1 MADMIDLRKIHIADS
16 SELRKRGLME
26 GTLKFIEDDIRSFG
40 TGSQGE
46 ALLASKEGVI
56 YALVKLFRPDRKM
69 CRAHVEF
76 VFTSDANADTQSGV
90 VDEVL
95 RYCFMSEYYHKV
107 TVICNSGNEGLER
120 ILKGAGF
127 NQEAVLKDEVR
138 TKNGFEAAGLFA
150 ILSYEYQKYNI
161 CFVPF
166 ERGVAMISGGKDYID
181 SVKLFHYGQKLEE
194 PFARNIAAGLGLLDS
209 EGGLIRNDDGEYNM
223 DAEQLKYI
231 PDELAKA
238 YVQLKEYFENMRAY
252 FDIKV
257 RFSTGTPF
265 QKKVWN
271 ALNSIPYGGTASYE
285 DIALKLTDGKLA
297 EARKITRAV
306 GAACS
311 DNPVA
316 VIIPCHR
323 VIGKDGSIVGYSA
336 GIDIKDYLLLH
347 ESFTAVTP
355 IVIKEG
361 S

>member
-1 MADMIDLRKIHIADS
+1 MADFIDLRKLHIQDS
-16 SELRKRGLME
+16 SELRRRGLMV
-26 GTLKFIEDDIRSFG
+26 GTIKLIEDDIRALG

-46 ALLASKEGVI
+46 ALLAVKDGVI
-56 YALVKLFRPDRKM
+56 YALIKLFRPDRKN
-69 CRAHVEF
+69 CRAHIEF

-95 RYCFMSEYYHKV
+95 RYCFLDQFYHKV
-107 TVICNSGNEGLER
+107 TVICNHGNEGLER
-120 ILKGAGF
+120 ILTGAGF
-127 NQEAVLKDEVR
+127 MQEAVLRDEVR
-138 TKNGFEAAGLFA
+138 HKNGFEDAGLYA
-150 ILSYEYQKYNI
+150 MLSYEYPKYNI

-166 ERGVAMISGGKDYID
+166 ERGVAMVSGGSDFVD
-181 SVKLFHYGQKLEE
+181 SVKLFHYGQIVEDK
-194 PFARNIAAGLGLLDS
+194 FAHNIAGSLGLLDAN
-209 EGGLIRNDDGEYNM
+209 GGLMRNDEGIYNLEE
-223 DAEQLKYI
+223 DQLSYL
-231 PDELAKA
+231 PGELAKA
-238 YVQLKEYFENMRAY
+238 YVELKEYFESMRAG
-252 FDIKV
+252 FDINV
-257 RFSTGTPF
+257 RFSVGTPF

-285 DIALKLTDGKLA
+285 DIALMLTDGSLP

-316 VIIPCHR
+316 VIVPCHR

-355 IVIKEG
+355 LISKEV
-361 S
+361 

>member
-1 MADMIDLRKIHIADS
+1 MADKIDLRKIHIGDS

-56 YALVKLFRPDRKM
+56 YALIKLFRPDRKN
-69 CRAHVEF
+69 CRAHIEF
-76 VFTSDANADTQSGV
+76 VFTNDANADTQSGV

-95 RYCFMSEYYHKV
+95 RYCFLSEYYHKV
-107 TVICNSGNEGLER
+107 TVICDHGNEGLER
-120 ILKGAGF
+120 ILMGAGF
-127 NQEAVLKDEVR
+127 TQEAVLKDEVR
-138 TKNGFEAAGLFA
+138 LKNGFEDAGLFA
-150 ILSYEYQKYNI
+150 ILSYEYKAYNI

-166 ERGVAMISGGKDYID
+166 ARGVAIVSGGRDYID
-181 SVKLFHYGQKLEE
+181 SVKLFHYGQAVED
-194 PFARNIAAGLGLLDS
+194 PFVRNVAAGLGLLDDN
-209 EGGLIRNDDGEYNM
+209 GGLVRNDNGDYTLEK
-223 DAEQLKYI
+223 EQLKFL
-231 PDELAKA
+231 PEELAKA
-238 YVQLKEYFENMRAY
+238 YVELSEYFRSNRAG
-252 FDIKV
+252 FDLNV
-257 RFSTGTPF
+257 RFNTGTAF
-265 QKKVWN
+265 QKKVWG
-271 ALNSIPYGGTASYE
+271 ALVTIPFGGTASYE
-285 DIALKLTDGKLA
+285 DIALKLTDGNLS

-316 VIIPCHR
+316 VIVPCHR

-355 IVIKEG
+355 LVSKEG
-361 S
+361 

>member
-1 MADMIDLRKIHIADS
+1 MADKIDLRKIRIADS

-26 GTLKFIEDDIRSFG
+26 GTIKLIEDDIRALG

-46 ALLASKEGVI
+46 AMLASKDGVI
-56 YALVKLFRPDRKM
+56 YALVKLFRPDRKK
-69 CRAHVEF
+69 CRAHIDF
-76 VFTSDANADTQSGV
+76 VFTNDANADTQSGI

-95 RYCFMSEYYHKV
+95 RYCFLEEYYHKV
-107 TVICNSGNEGLER
+107 TVICNHGNEGFER
-120 ILKGAGF
+120 ILTGAGF
-127 NQEAVLKDEVR
+127 NQEAVLRDEVR
-138 TKNGFEAAGLFA
+138 LKNGFEDAGLYA
-150 ILSYEYQKYNI
+150 MLSYEYPKYNI

-166 ERGVAMISGGKDYID
+166 ERGVAMVSGGNDYVD
-181 SVKLFHYGQKLEE
+181 SVKLFHYGQEITD
-194 PFARNIAAGLGLLDS
+194 PFAKNIASSLGLLDS
-209 EGGLIRNDDGEYNM
+209 NGGLARNDDGRYNLEE
-223 DAEQLKYI
+223 EQLKYI

-238 YVQLKEYFENMRAY
+238 YTELREYFDSMRAG
-252 FDIKV
+252 FDINV
-257 RFSTGTPF
+257 RFSIGTPF

-285 DIALKLTDGKLA
+285 DIALILTDGALP

-316 VIIPCHR
+316 VIVPCHR
-323 VIGKDGSIVGYSA
+323 VIGKDGSIVGYSV

-355 IVIKEG
+355 LISKEG
-361 S
+361 

>member
-1 MADMIDLRKIHIADS
+1 MADIIDLRKIRIADS

-26 GTLKFIEDDIRSFG
+26 GTVKLIEDDIRALG

-46 ALLASKEGVI
+46 ALLASKEGVL
-56 YALVKLFRPDRKM
+56 YALVKLFRPDRKN

-76 VFTSDANADTQSGV
+76 VFTNDANADTQSGI

-95 RYCFMSEYYHKV
+95 RYCFLDQYYHKV
-107 TVICNSGNEGLER
+107 TVICNHGNEGLER
-120 ILKGAGF
+120 ILTGAGF
-127 NQEAVLKDEVR
+127 MQEAVLRDEVR
-138 TKNGFEAAGLFA
+138 LKTGFEDAGLYA
-150 ILSYEYQKYNI
+150 MLSYEYLKYNI

-166 ERGVAMISGGKDYID
+166 ERGVAMVSGGSDFVD
-181 SVKLFHYGQKLEE
+181 SVKLFHYGQQLDD
-194 PFARNIAAGLGLLDS
+194 PFANNIAGALGLIDS
-209 EGGLIRNDDGEYNM
+209 NGGLARNDDGRYNLEE
-223 DAEQLKYI
+223 DQLKYL
-231 PDELAKA
+231 PAELSKA
-238 YVQLKEYFENMRAY
+238 YVELKEYFESMRAG
-252 FDIKV
+252 FDINV
-257 RFSTGTPF
+257 VFSTGTTF

-271 ALNSIPYGGTASYE
+271 ALKAIPYGGTASYE
-285 DIALKLTDGKLA
+285 DIALVLTDGVLP

-316 VIIPCHR
+316 VIVPCHR

-355 IVIKEG
+355 IWKY
-361 S
+361 

>member
-1 MADMIDLRKIHIADS
+1 MADIIDLRKIRIANS

-26 GTLKFIEDDIRSFG
+26 GTVKLIEDDIRALG

-46 ALLASKEGVI
+46 ALLASKEGVL
-56 YALVKLFRPDRKM
+56 YALVKLFRPDRKT

-76 VFTSDANADTQSGV
+76 VFTNDANADTQSGI

-95 RYCFMSEYYHKV
+95 KYCFLDQYYHKV
-107 TVICNSGNEGLER
+107 TVICNHGNEGLER
-120 ILKGAGF
+120 ILTGAGF
-127 NQEAVLKDEVR
+127 MQEAVLRDEVR
-138 TKNGFEAAGLFA
+138 LKNGFEDAGLYA
-150 ILSYEYQKYNI
+150 MLSYEYPKYNI

-166 ERGVAMISGGKDYID
+166 ERGVAMVSGGSDFVD
-181 SVKLFHYGQKLEE
+181 SVKLFHYGQQLDD
-194 PFARNIAAGLGLLDS
+194 PFANNIAGALGLLDS
-209 EGGLIRNDDGEYNM
+209 NGGLARNDDGRYNLEE
-223 DAEQLKYI
+223 DQLKYL
-231 PDELAKA
+231 PAELSKA
-238 YVQLKEYFENMRAY
+238 YVELKEYFESMRAG
-252 FDIKV
+252 FDINV
-257 RFSTGTPF
+257 VFSTGTTF

-271 ALNSIPYGGTASYE
+271 ALKAIPYGGTASYE
-285 DIALKLTDGKLA
+285 DIALVLTDGVLS

-316 VIIPCHR
+316 VIVPCHR

-355 IVIKEG
+355 LGFKEA
-361 S
+361 

>member
-1 MADMIDLRKIHIADS
+1 MADLIDLRKLHIQDS
-16 SELRKRGLME
+16 SELRRRGLMV
-26 GTLKFIEDDIRSFG
+26 GTIKLIEDDIRALG

-46 ALLASKEGVI
+46 ALLAVKDGVI
-56 YALVKLFRPDRKM
+56 YALIKLFRPDRKN
-69 CRAHVEF
+69 CRAHIEF

-95 RYCFMSEYYHKV
+95 RYCFLDQFYHKV
-107 TVICNSGNEGLER
+107 TVICNHGNEGLER
-120 ILKGAGF
+120 ILTGAGF
-127 NQEAVLKDEVR
+127 MQEAVLRDEVR
-138 TKNGFEAAGLFA
+138 HKNGFEDAGLYA
-150 ILSYEYQKYNI
+150 MLSYEYPNYNI

-166 ERGVAMISGGKDYID
+166 ERGVAMVSGGCDFVD
-181 SVKLFHYGQKLEE
+181 SVKLFHYGQIVEDK
-194 PFARNIAAGLGLLDS
+194 FAHNIAGSLGLLDAN
-209 EGGLIRNDDGEYNM
+209 GGLMRNDEGIYNLEE
-223 DAEQLKYI
+223 DQLSYL
-231 PDELAKA
+231 PGELAKA
-238 YVQLKEYFENMRAY
+238 YVELKEYFESMRAG
-252 FDIKV
+252 FDINV
-257 RFSTGTPF
+257 RFSVGTPF

-285 DIALKLTDGKLA
+285 DIALMLTDGSLP

-316 VIIPCHR
+316 VIVPCHR

-355 IVIKEG
+355 LISKEV
-361 S
+361 

>member
-1 MADMIDLRKIHIADS
+1 MADKIDLRKLRIADS

-26 GTLKFIEDDIRSFG
+26 GTIKLIEDDIRALG

-46 ALLASKEGVI
+46 AMLAMKEGVI
-56 YALVKLFRPDRKM
+56 YALVKLFRPDRKV
-69 CRAHVEF
+69 CRAHIDF
-76 VFTSDANADTQSGV
+76 VFTSDANADTQRGI

-95 RYCFMSEYYHKV
+95 RYCFLNEYYHKV
-107 TVICNSGNEGLER
+107 TVICNHSNEGLER
-120 ILKGAGF
+120 ILTGAGF
-127 NQEAVLKDEVR
+127 SQEAVLRDEVR
-138 TKNGFEAAGLFA
+138 LKNGFEDAGLFA
-150 ILSYEYQKYNI
+150 MLSYEYPKYNI

-166 ERGVAMISGGKDYID
+166 ERGVAMISGGSDYID
-181 SVKLFHYGQKLEE
+181 SVKLFHYGQMLSD
-194 PFARNIAAGLGLLDS
+194 PFANNIAGALGFLDSNGGLL
-209 EGGLIRNDDGEYNM
+209 RNDDGIYNM
-223 DAEQLKYI
+223 EPDQLKYL

-238 YVQLKEYFENMRAY
+238 YTELREYFDSMRAG
-252 FDIKV
+252 FDINV
-257 RFSTGTPF
+257 RFNSGTTF

-285 DIALKLTDGKLA
+285 DIALKLTEGDIK

-316 VIIPCHR
+316 VIVPCHR

-355 IVIKEG
+355 LGFKEA
-361 S
+361 

>member
-1 MADMIDLRKIHIADS
+1 MADKIDLRKIHIGDS

-26 GTLKFIEDDIRSFG
+26 GTIKYIEDDIRSLG

-46 ALLASKEGVI
+46 AMLAIKGGVI
-56 YALVKLFRPDRKM
+56 YALIKLFRPDRKM
-69 CRAHVEF
+69 CRAHIEF

-95 RYCFMSEYYHKV
+95 RYCFLEEYYHKV
-107 TVICNSGNEGLER
+107 TVICNHGNEGLER
-120 ILKGAGF
+120 ILLGAGF
-127 NQEAVLKDEVR
+127 MQEAVLRDEVR
-138 TKNGFEAAGLFA
+138 IKNGFEDAGLYA
-150 ILSYEYQKYNI
+150 MLSYEYPRYNV

-166 ERGVAMISGGKDYID
+166 ERGVAVVTGGIDYID
-181 SVKLFHYGQKLEE
+181 SVKLFHYGQQIDDPFINNVASSLE
-194 PFARNIAAGLGLLDS
+194 LLDS
-209 EGGLIRNDDGEYNM
+209 NGGLMRNDDGIYNLEK
-223 DAEQLKYI
+223 DQLDYL
-231 PDELAKA
+231 PAELAKA
-238 YVQLKEYFENMRAY
+238 YVELKEYFDSNRAG
-252 FDIKV
+252 FDINV
-257 RFSTGTPF
+257 VFNTGTPF

-285 DIALKLTDGKLA
+285 DIALMLTDGKLS

-306 GAACS
+306 GSACS

-316 VIIPCHR
+316 VIVPCHR

-355 IVIKEG
+355 LISKEV
-361 S
+361 